1 MSKRALHSFLI
12 ALALSHLTGTAA
24 LSSTPVPSSAT
35 APRATALLD
44 IILDPATETNA
55 WPLGHLP
62 LYRQQPSTPL
72 VWPPPPP
79 VDPARAALGALDPA
93 TNEFEAPP
101 LIVTKITALPAAS
114 GLSETQ
120 VVERFERNL
129 MRERIQLADHIYRQ
143 GDVTNAITLLQDLT
157 QYLRNPR
164 NRVLNLNRLAAYEFR
179 RQNYAAA
186 ANYMQQASELQNED
200 TVTKINLSAVL
211 MTMGKLDEALNTL
224 LDIYPASLDRLP
236 LMFSVHFN
244 LACVYS
250 LKKDGD
256 KALQNL
262 AIAAQTDPVSTMASL
277 GDPQLDYIRTESRFA
292 ELAKALDDFLK
303 RNPRR

>member
-1 MSKRALHSFLI
+1 MRAPPSILAVLFLAGSAGGLLPGPRA
-12 ALALSHLTGTAA
+12 ALAT
-24 LSSTPVPSSAT
+24 SAE
-35 APRATALLD
+35 PRATELLD
-44 IILDPATETNA
+44 ITADPASETNA

-62 LYRQQPSTPL
+62 LYRQQPSAPL

-79 VDPARAALGALDPA
+79 LDPSRAALAALDGA

-129 MRERIQLADHIYRQ
+129 LRERVQLADRLYRQ
-143 GDVTNAITLLQDLT
+143 GDTTNAVALLKDVD

-179 RQNYAAA
+179 RQDYASAAA
-186 ANYMQQASELQNED
+186 YMQQASTLQNED
-200 TVTKINLSAVL
+200 TVTKINLSAVY
-211 MTMGKLDEALNTL
+211 MTMGKLDEALATL
-224 LDIYPASLDRLP
+224 LEIYPAALDRLP

-250 LKKDGD
+250 LKKESE

-262 AIAAQTDPVSTMASL
+262 AIAAQTDPASAMASL
-277 GDPQLDYIRTESRFA
+277 GDPQLDHIRTDARFA